1 MEIGKKDIFWNY
13 AATFLKIAASILLM
27 PLILKK
33 LPSEEVGIWSVFI
46 TITAFSNLLDFGFS
60 PSFTRNVSYI
70 FSGVKS
76 LKATGYEIVTSDTA
90 GKVDFGLLKGTI
102 TAMRWLYLRMSI
114 VLLVILSTL
123 GSFYIYSLLN
133 NYKGNH
139 NEVYIAWTLLCLI
152 NTYNLYTLYY
162 DSLLQGKGL
171 IKRSKQ
177 IIIIGQ
183 STYILVAAVM
193 ILMDYGLIAIVSAQ
207 LVSVVIIRW
216 FSYKSFFNTETKSAL
231 HSIESRPWKEIIS
244 AISPNAV
251 KIGLTTVGSF
261 IVQRS
266 SIIIGSLYLSLN
278 EIGSFGITMQ
288 LIAVI
293 ASLAIIYPMTFQP
306 KIAQLRIENNITSI
320 KNLYLKG
327 QFLLFMT
334 FLICGIVLIFAGN
347 WALHLIKSQ
356 TDLLSPLMILAAVV
370 ISFLENN
377 HSIAGGILLSK
388 NEVPFFKAALIS
400 GGGTVLLLL
409 ICFQFTDMKIW
420 SMIIAP
426 GLIQGVYQN
435 WKWPIVVKKE
445 LNISYVNEFKT
456 LKKRLNSKH
465 DPSFKL

>member
-1 MEIGKKDIFWNY
+1 MEIGKKDIYWNY
-13 AATFLKIAASILLM
+13 AATFLKIAAGVLLM
-27 PLILKK
+27 PLILKR

-46 TITAFSNLLDFGFS
+46 TITAFSNLLDFGFN

-70 FSGVKS
+70 FSGVS
-76 LKATGYEIVTSDTA
+76 TLKTTGYEIISTNSA
-90 GKVDFGLLKGTI
+90 PKVNFGLLKGTI

-114 VLLVILSTL
+114 ALLLLLSTL
-123 GSFYIYSLLN
+123 GSFYIYTLLN

-139 NEVYIAWTLLCLI
+139 TEVYIAWALLCII

-177 IIIIGQ
+177 IIIVGQ
-183 STYILVAAVM
+183 STYILVAAIM
-193 ILMDYGLIAIVSAQ
+193 ILMGYGLIAIVSAQ
-207 LVSVVIIRW
+207 VVSVVIIRW
-216 FSYKSFFNTETKSAL
+216 LSYKAFFNQITKSDLSSVEA
-231 HSIESRPWKEIIS
+231 RPWKEIIS

-278 EIGSFGITMQ
+278 EIGSYGITMQ
-288 LIAVI
+288 LISVIGVLAV
-293 ASLAIIYPMTFQP
+293 IYPMTFQP

-327 QFLLFMT
+327 QFLLFIT

-347 WALHLIKSQ
+347 WTLHLIKSQ
-356 TDLLSPLMILAAVV
+356 TELLPPLMIFVAVV

-409 ICFQFTDMKIW
+409 LFFQFSELKIW

-426 GLIQGVYQN
+426 GIIQGVYQN
-435 WKWPIVVKKE
+435 WKWPKVVKNE
-445 LNISYVNEFKT
+445 LKITYMDEFKA
-456 LKKRLNSKH
+456 LKKFINPKH
-465 DPSFKL
+465 DPNFRL

>member
-1 MEIGKKDIFWNY
+1 MKIGKKDIYWNY
-13 AATFLKIAASILLM
+13 TATFLKIAASVLLM

-46 TITAFSNLLDFGFS
+46 TITAFSNLLDFGFN
-60 PSFTRNVSYI
+60 PSFTRNISYI
-70 FSGVKS
+70 FSGVTS
-76 LKATGYEIVTSDTA
+76 LKIKGHEILSTDST

-114 VLLVILSTL
+114 VLLLILSTL
-123 GSFYIYSLLN
+123 GSFYIFRLLN
-133 NYKGNH
+133 NYSGDHYK
-139 NEVYIAWTLLCLI
+139 VYIAWSLLCII

-183 STYILVAAVM
+183 TCYIFVAALM
-193 ILMDYGLIAIVSAQ
+193 ILMGYGLIAIVSAQ

-216 FSYKSFFNTETKSAL
+216 LSYNSFFNRETKSAL
-231 HSIESRPWKEIIS
+231 HSVESRSWKEIIS

-278 EIGSFGITMQ
+278 EIGSYGITIQ
-288 LIAVI
+288 LITVI
-293 ASLAIIYPMTFQP
+293 ASLAVIYPMTFQP
-306 KIAQLRIENNITSI
+306 KIAQLRIENDITYI
-320 KNLYLKG
+320 KKLYLKS
-327 QFLLFMT
+327 QILLFMT

-347 WALHLIKSQ
+347 WSLHFIKSQ
-356 TDLLSPLMILAAVV
+356 TELLPPLMIFVAVV

-400 GGGTVLLLL
+400 GGGTVILLLL
-409 ICFQFTDMKIW
+409 FFQFTDIKIW

-435 WKWPIVVKKE
+435 WKWPLVVKNE
-445 LNISYVNEFKT
+445 LKISYNDEFKA
-456 LKKRLNSKH
+456 LKKLLN
-465 DPSFKL
+465 PNFKL

>member
-1 MEIGKKDIFWNY
+1 MEIGKKDIYWNY
-13 AATFLKIAASILLM
+13 AATFLKIAASVLLM

-46 TITAFSNLLDFGFS
+46 TITAFSNLLDFGFN

-70 FSGVKS
+70 FSGVTS
-76 LKATGYEIVTSDTA
+76 LRATGYEIVSSDSS

-114 VLLVILSTL
+114 VLLLILSTL

-139 NEVYIAWTLLCLI
+139 NEVYIAWTLLCII

-162 DSLLQGKGL
+162 ESLLQGKGL

-177 IIIIGQ
+177 IIIVGQ

-193 ILMDYGLIAIVSAQ
+193 ILTGYGLIAIVSAQ

-216 FSYKSFFNTETKSAL
+216 LSYKSFFNLKIKSAL
-231 HSIESRPWKEIIS
+231 HSVESRPWKEIIT

-278 EIGSFGITMQ
+278 EIGSYGITMQ
-288 LIAVI
+288 LITVI
-293 ASLAIIYPMTFQP
+293 ATLAVIYPMTFQP

-334 FLICGIVLIFAGN
+334 FLICGIIMIFAGN
-347 WALHLIKSQ
+347 WTLHLIKSQ
-356 TDLLSPLMILAAVV
+356 TELLPPLMIFVAVV

-409 ICFQFTDMKIW
+409 LFFQFSELKIW

-426 GLIQGVYQN
+426 GIIQGVYQN
-435 WKWPIVVKKE
+435 WKWPKVVKNE
-445 LNISYVNEFKT
+445 LKISYMDEFEV
-456 LKKRLNSKH
+456 LKKFINPKH
-465 DPSFKL
+465 DPNFRL

>member
-1 MEIGKKDIFWNY
+1 MEIGKKDIYWNY
-13 AATFLKIAASILLM
+13 AATFLKIAASVLLM

-76 LKATGYEIVTSDTA
+76 LKATGYEIVTSDTV

-139 NEVYIAWTLLCLI
+139 NEVYIAWTLLCII

-183 STYILVAAVM
+183 TSYILVAAVM
-193 ILMDYGLIAIVSAQ
+193 ILMGYGLIAIVSAQ

-216 FSYKSFFNTETKSAL
+216 LSYKSFFNRETKSAL
-231 HSIESRPWKEIIS
+231 NSVESRPWKEIIS
-244 AISPNAV
+244 AISPNAI
-251 KIGLTTVGSF
+251 KIGLTTLGSF
-261 IVQRS
+261 IIQKS

-278 EIGSFGITMQ
+278 EIGSYGITTQ
-288 LIAVI
+288 LISVI
-293 ASLAIIYPMTFQP
+293 AVLAVIYPMTFQP
-306 KIAQLRIENNITSI
+306 KIAQLRIENKTKAI
-320 KNLYLKG
+320 KSLYIKG
-327 QFLLFMT
+327 QILLLVT
-334 FLICGIVLIFAGN
+334 FLFCGFVFIFAGD
-347 WALHLIKSQ
+347 WTLHLIHSQ
-356 TDLLSPLMILAAVV
+356 TELLPPLMIFVATV

-377 HSIAGGILLSK
+377 HAIAGNILLSK
-388 NEVPFFKAALIS
+388 NEVPFFKASLLS
-400 GGGTVLLLL
+400 GAFNIILLFL
-409 ICFQFTDMKIW
+409 FFRFTTLNIW
-420 SMIIAP
+420 AMILAP
-426 GLIQGVYQN
+426 GIAQGVYQN
-435 WKWPIVVKKE
+435 WKWPYEVMKDIQITRKDVYRSIKE
-445 LNISYVNEFKT
+445 IAI
-456 LKKRLNSKH
+456 KRN
-465 DPSFKL
+465 